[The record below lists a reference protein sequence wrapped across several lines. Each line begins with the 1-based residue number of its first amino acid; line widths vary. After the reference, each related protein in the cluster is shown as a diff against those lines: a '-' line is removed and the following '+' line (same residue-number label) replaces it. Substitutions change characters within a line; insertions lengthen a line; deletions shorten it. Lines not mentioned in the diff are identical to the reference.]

1 MKWMR
6 PEFVEIDMSAEIGGY
21 QRDNDGPLGPEGPAP
36 GPRVPARF
44 ADVATPAGPASAEA

>member
-21 QRDNDGPLGPEGPAP
+21 QRDNDGPTEGPAQ
-36 GPRVPARF
+36 GPRVPVAF
-44 ADVATPAGPASAEA
+44 AAAATSASPASAEA

>member
-21 QRDNDGPLGPEGPAP
+21 QRDNEGPADDLP
-36 GPRVPARF
+36 GEPRHGSSQLG
-44 ADVATPAGPASAEA
+44 ADQGDGATA

>member
-21 QRDNDGPLGPEGPAP
+21 QRDNEGPSDDLPAE
-36 GPRVPARF
+36 PRHGS
-44 ADVATPAGPASAEA
+44 ADVNSDGATA

>member
-21 QRDNDGPLGPEGPAP
+21 QRDNEGPLGPEGPAQ

-44 ADVATPAGPASAEA
+44 ADVATPSGPASAEA